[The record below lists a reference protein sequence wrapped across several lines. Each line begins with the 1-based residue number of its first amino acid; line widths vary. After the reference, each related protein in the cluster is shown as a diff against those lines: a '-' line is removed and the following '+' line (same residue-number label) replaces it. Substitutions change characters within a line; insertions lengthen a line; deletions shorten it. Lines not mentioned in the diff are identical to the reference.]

1 MPIVTT
7 CGECGKSYRVDDK
20 FAGKKAK
27 CKACGA
33 AMVVPTPPPPPP
45 VAKTSDD
52 DFDFGALADMEGSAK
67 VDASAP
73 MAMTAPPPAAAK
85 EPKSSAPA
93 ALGVPTRTVKPKA
106 KAPKFQLLSGANA
119 GVFFLFCA
127 GGVLIFLG
135 IREYNQVSHGSK
147 KPQLISCMELGRD
160 GPGDNKW
167 VDLVKFGYSPGKYL
181 TAQSAIYIPAYA
193 TDSDYG
199 KRYSL
204 AIGLGSKAKIP
215 PPPPDPVFVLV
226 KTSRSLENLEIARLE
241 SQLEGMVINDID
253 PLTQTDIAQIQPA
266 YPKTNFSKCWI
277 VEEGREQ
284 GSAIKYLICLSSGGL
299 CILLAV
305 ALLLLGS

>member
-1 MPIVTT
+1 MAIVTT
-7 CGECGKSYRVDDK
+7 CGQCGKSYRVDDK

-45 VAKTSDD
+45 VAKKSDD

-73 MAMTAPPPAAAK
+73 MAMTAPPPTVSK
-85 EPKSSAPA
+85 EAKSSTPA
-93 ALGVPTRTVKPKA
+93 VTGVPTRGVKPQA
-106 KAPKFQLLSGANA
+106 KAPRFPLLSGANA
-119 GVFFLFCA
+119 GVLFLFCV

-135 IREYNQVSHGSK
+135 VREYNQVSHGNK
-147 KPQLISCMELGRD
+147 KPQTITCMELGRD
-160 GPGDNKW
+160 GPGDNKF
-167 VDLVKFGYSPGKYL
+167 VDMTLFGYSPGKIL
-181 TAQSAIYIPAYA
+181 TTKSAIYVPAYA
-193 TDSDYG
+193 LDSDYG

-226 KTSRSLENLEIARLE
+226 KTTRSMQDLQIAKLE
-241 SQLEGMVINDID
+241 SQLEGMVVNDID
-253 PLTQTDIAQIQPA
+253 PLTQDEISQLQPS

-277 VEEGREQ
+277 VEEGREL
-284 GSAIKYLICLSSGGL
+284 GSAIKYLIYLCSGGL
-299 CILLAV
+299 SILLAV
-305 ALLLLGS
+305 ALLLLA

>member
-1 MPIVTT
+1 
-7 CGECGKSYRVDDK
+7 
-20 FAGKKAK
+20 
-27 CKACGA
+27 
-33 AMVVPTPPPPPP
+33 MVVPTPPPPPP
-45 VAKTSDD
+45 VAKPSDD
-52 DFDFGALADMEGSAK
+52 DFDFGALADMEGSAP

-73 MAMTAPPPAAAK
+73 MAMTAPPPAASK
-85 EPKSSAPA
+85 ESISSSPA
-93 ALGVPTRTVKPKA
+93 ALGVPTRAAKPKV
-106 KAPKFQLLSGANA
+106 KEPKLLFLSGAHA
-119 GVFFLFCA
+119 GVLFLFCV

-135 IREYNQVSHGSK
+135 IREYNQVARNK
-147 KPQLISCMELGRD
+147 KPQLISCMELGQN

-167 VDLVKFGYSPGKYL
+167 VDLEKFGYSPGKYL
-181 TAQSAIYIPAYA
+181 TTQSAIYVPAYA
-193 TDSDYG
+193 TDSGYG

-226 KTSRSLENLEIARLE
+226 KTSRSMENLQIARLE
-241 SQLEGMVINDID
+241 SELEGMVVNDID
-253 PLTQTDIAQIQPA
+253 PLTQADIAQIQPA

-305 ALLLLGS
+305 ALLLLG